1 MSYSVLPAATIFPYA
16 GTTSPDGWLLCNG
29 AAVSRT
35 TYSAL
40 FNVIGTSYGQ
50 GDNSTTFNLPDYRWS
65 FLRGYGPNIS
75 VTGSGSA
82 ASNQATFTA
91 HGFNRTGVKA
101 RLSSGTLTGLA
112 ASTDYWVIF
121 VDANTLAFATS
132 KANALAGT
140 RIAISGANSA
150 VIVQHEDP
158 DAAVRTASTVGANTA
173 GNVGSVQDDAMQG
186 HWHLVGHANGTA
198 SGARPTNTATGG
210 TVTIAGS
217 ATGGGW
223 AVERALGAVDD
234 GTNGT
239 PRTSSETRVKNAYVN
254 YIIKV

>member
-112 ASTDYWVIF
+112 TSTDYWVIF

-150 VIVQHEDP
+150 VIVQYEDP
-158 DAAVRTASTVGANTA
+158 DASSRFSNTTGASASGMGSAQYDEMRSHNHTSTSYTYIVRGFVSGGYTIPGG
-173 GNVGSVQDDAMQG
+173 GNVN
-186 HWHLVGHANGTA
+186 AN
-198 SGARPTNTATGG
+198 NTFTPVIGNTGG
-210 TVTIAGS
+210 
-217 ATGGGW
+217 
-223 AVERALGAVDD
+223 E
-234 GTNGT
+234 
-239 PRTSSETRVKNAYVN
+239 ETRPPNIYVN